1 MMEPVV
7 PPATSPPLAVVTN
20 ERDDKLI
27 ELWLHGRSA
36 HTQRAYRRDVGR
48 LRAFIGKSL
57 AELTL
62 GDLQNFADSL
72 AGRDSSRAR
81 TLNGCRSLLTFA
93 ERTGAIALNVGA
105 ALRVPKGR
113 DGLADRILSS
123 REVRK
128 MLRAA
133 ETPRDAA
140 LLTLL
145 YFGAFRRAELRGL
158 TWASA
163 AEADDGGAFLTVL
176 GKGAKTRTVRIPR
189 DVWSMVAAL
198 RPADAPI
205 EQPIFV
211 GRSGAL
217 DGSSIWRIVRGA
229 AQRAGLKQPVS
240 PHFLRHSHASHALD
254 KGAPIALVRD
264 SLGHAS
270 VSTTDRYLH
279 ARPSDSSSRYL
290 SK

>member
-1 MMEPVV
+1 MIEEIGPFSASLPAEIVV
-7 PPATSPPLAVVTN
+7 D

-123 REVRK
+123 RETRK
-128 MLRAA
+128 LLRAA

-140 LLTLL
+140 LLALL
-145 YFGAFRRAELRGL
+145 YFGGLRRAELRGL

-240 PHFLRHSHASHALD
+240 PHFLRHSHATHALER
-254 KGAPIALVRD
+254 GAPLVLVKET
-264 SLGHAS
+264 LGHSSIA
-270 VSTTDRYLH
+270 TTDRYIH
-279 ARPSDSSSRYL
+279 ARPNESSGRFL
-290 SK
+290 R